1 MANYEVGYKKPPRHS
16 QFKPGNR
23 ANPHGRGKRKLRTQA
38 EIFNEVMNHLAEYRQ
53 GGKAKRAPR
62 IEVLIRTMGAAALNG
77 DVGAAANLLK
87 LREKFEELPDI
98 GPIVI
103 PMTARDM
110 AAACGT

>member
-1 MANYEVGYKKPPRHS
+1 
-16 QFKPGNR
+16 
-23 ANPHGRGKRKLRTQA
+23 
-38 EIFNEVMNHLAEYRQ
+38 
-53 GGKAKRAPR
+53 
-62 IEVLIRTMGAAALNG
+62 MGAAALNG